1 MLLRGFG
8 DYVMKPVGAHIP
20 RAAGDFWREG
30 SSFYRVLIRARLTRV
45 LTSCFRINLK
55 CQGLLSEYKQVQLQ
69 KEFLPCFC
77 SFPDGYWKPNFH
89 LKLIMPQSLEEY
101 REERWKPDWISW
113 RGMGE
118 EGEDYLL
125 PNNCL
130 LVLTLAFLNE
140 GRRKKRSSRIG
151 AGRCWCGTSTVVFGG
166 VWRNLKETQEVG
178 VSIYTW
184 ICKMSYVRK
193 ARRGKNP
200 GCTWVD
206 LITT

>member
-1 MLLRGFG
+1 
-8 DYVMKPVGAHIP
+8 
-20 RAAGDFWREG
+20 
-30 SSFYRVLIRARLTRV
+30 
-45 LTSCFRINLK
+45 
-55 CQGLLSEYKQVQLQ
+55 
-69 KEFLPCFC
+69 
-77 SFPDGYWKPNFH
+77 
-89 LKLIMPQSLEEY
+89 
-101 REERWKPDWISW
+101 
-113 RGMGE
+113 MGE

-125 PNNCL
+125 PDNCL

-151 AGRCWCGTSTVVFGG
+151 AGRCWCGMSTVVFGG

-184 ICKMSYVRK
+184 ICKMSYVCK

-206 LITT
+206 LITGN